1 MSHDGAHVSAESE
14 KTRLQKKPAESP
26 GLQPAGELLPEAP
39 AGSQAVVPAAED
51 PRLRG
56 AAGGAVQASLMLQ
69 MQRTAGNR
77 AVQRLIGRDGLVQR
91 EGEGETGAA
100 PAPASAAA
108 PAAAPA
114 ATAAQPAEAASL
126 EQTLRQLLEQDP
138 IDESAVEEAMRNSSQ
153 AECDK
158 VHRNVALMD
167 ELRDKLSE
175 ASFGRLQLIMQG
187 VLGLTEFTNTTDTGN
202 RYTSTLAMMRTGLL
216 ITKEMHFVETGTFE
230 HDDGFDTLRQRTI
243 NSVRSFLNKKYK
255 IKIESSGGA
264 AREGDGEYPIQVRI
278 ADNTS
283 VPYEVR
289 LHGGEHGRS
298 AVNSDGGDL
307 YELGQ
312 ASETTIPDLVL
323 AHECAHMVL
332 GASDEY
338 ANASVAA
345 RQVYTDNSLMGN
357 YYAEGMETAELKPRH
372 FGFLL
377 QIVAQWFPDRTISIV
392 Q

>member
-1 MSHDGAHVSAESE
+1 MSHDGAHAPAESE

-77 AVQRLIGRDGLVQR
+77 AVQRFIGRDGFVQR

-100 PAPASAAA
+100 PAAAPASAAA
-108 PAAAPA
+108 PAA
-114 ATAAQPAEAASL
+114 TAAEPAEPASL
-126 EQTLRQLLEQDP
+126 EQTLQQLLDQDP
-138 IDESAVEEAMRNSSQ
+138 IDEAAVEQAMRDSSQ

-167 ELRDKLSE
+167 RLRDELSE

-202 RYTSTLAMMRTGLL
+202 RYSSMLAMMRTNLL
-216 ITKEMHFVETGTFE
+216 ITKEVHFVQTGTFA
-230 HDDGFDTLRQRTI
+230 HDDGFDTMQQRTI
-243 NSVRSFLNKKYK
+243 NSVRSYLNKKYK
-255 IKIESSGGA
+255 IKIESGGGA
-264 AREGDGEYPIQVRI
+264 AREGDGEYPILVRMG
-278 ADNTS
+278 DS
-283 VPYEVR
+283 SGSQYEVR

-298 AVNSDGGDL
+298 AVNEEGGDL

-312 ASETTIPDLVL
+312 ESETSIPDVVL
-323 AHECAHMVL
+323 AHECAHMIL
-332 GASDEY
+332 GANDEY
-338 ANASVAA
+338 ANEEIPA
-345 RQVYTDNSLMGN
+345 RQLYTDNSLMAN
-357 YYAEGMETAELKPRH
+357 FYEEGMEAAELKPRH

-377 QIVAQWFPDRTISIV
+377 RLVAQWFPDRTISIV
-392 Q
+392 S